1 LKLKILDIFLFLTFG
16 GSLSAVALLTK
27 LQLNEMAGMIIPG
40 SKLLL
45 MLLCF
50 SLFIRKP
57 QVAVYNSVQILL
69 LYFIIF
75 CYSLR
80 ILWETI
86 TLEILNL
93 SAGVGNFYTYFIF
106 FTLLPIMILSRLEY
120 SKIDPIR
127 IVRVIKYS
135 LSVFC
140 IVAFIIYFENIITG
154 TRLNNRIDNSVI
166 NPLALSILS
175 GALLILIVHELI
187 YTKITILNCLILL
200 FPLAC
205 LFAGG
210 SRGPIVAIIITVL
223 CISLPAIL
231 KDFNIKK
238 LSVFLILLPPLVSIT
253 VISVYTRL
261 QQVNIV
267 DDTNSA
273 SIRYNL
279 YTSAWDQFLSNPLFG
294 SSLQNEKYGA
304 INHNFILDLLL
315 ATGLVP
321 VVLFIFTL
329 FNLYYLYI
337 RYPQTVAF
345 NIFFAM
351 FFYFLICAQF
361 SGAFYRWETVFVL
374 FVLCVNYRKVIINE

>member
-1 LKLKILDIFLFLTFG
+1 MKLKILDILLFLTFG
-16 GSLSAVALLTK
+16 GSLSVVALLTK

-93 SAGVGNFYTYFIF
+93 SAGAGNFYSYFVF

-127 IVRVIKYS
+127 IVSVIKYS

-329 FNLYYLYI
+329 SLWFKI
-337 RYPQTVAF
+337 
-345 NIFFAM
+345 
-351 FFYFLICAQF
+351 
-361 SGAFYRWETVFVL
+361 
-374 FVLCVNYRKVIINE
+374 